1 MLNFTNDFW
10 QEMSAKE
17 KRRFEEMAERDKS
30 RYEKEMAN
38 YDPPAGSSSGKR
50 KKRSKDPGAPKRA
63 L

>member
-1 MLNFTNDFW
+1 M

-30 RYEKEMAN
+30 RYEKDMAN
-38 YDPPAGSSSGKR
+38 YDPPAGGATGKR
-50 KKRSKDPGAPKRA
+50 KKRAKDPNAPKRA